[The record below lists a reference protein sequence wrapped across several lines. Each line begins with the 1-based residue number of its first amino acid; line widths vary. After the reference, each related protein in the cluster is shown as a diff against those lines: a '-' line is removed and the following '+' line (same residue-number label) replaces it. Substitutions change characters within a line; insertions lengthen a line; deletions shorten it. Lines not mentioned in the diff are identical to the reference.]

1 MTATVATVRGVA
13 KSFGDVA
20 ALENVTF
27 EVQEHRIHGLLGRN
41 GAGKTTMMQIL
52 TGQTWQDVGDVEVF
66 GARPFENAT
75 VLRDVCFVKESQKY
89 PEDFTVGQVLSSAA
103 SLMRDWDEDFAR
115 RLADDFDLPRKR
127 KVKKLSRGMTSALGV
142 VVGLASRAPL
152 TLFDEPYLGLDA
164 VARQMFYDQLLAD
177 FAEHPRTV
185 VLSTHLIDE
194 VSELIDRV
202 VVISDG
208 TVVVDDDAENLR
220 GRAVTIGG
228 STAAVERLV
237 ADRAVLHRE
246 SFGSMARTT
255 VVGPLTDADLARAA
269 TDGLSIEPVSLQQF
283 VVHCTSRGRT
293 ALPAVSGTREDIPS

>member
-1 MTATVATVRGVA
+1 MTAAVATVRGVT
-13 KSFGDVA
+13 KTFGDVA
-20 ALENVTF
+20 ALEDVTF
-27 EVQEHRIHGLLGRN
+27 ELQEHRIHGLLGRN

-52 TGQTWQDVGDVEVF
+52 TGQTWQDAGDVTVF
-66 GARPFENAT
+66 GARPYENAT

-89 PEDFTVGQVLSSAA
+89 PEDFTVRQVLSSAA
-103 SLMRDWDEDFAR
+103 MLMRDWDEDLAR
-115 RLADDFDLPRKR
+115 RLTDDFDLPRGR
-127 KVKKLSRGMTSALGV
+127 KVKKLSRGMTSALGI

-164 VARQMFYDQLLAD
+164 VARQMFYDHLLAD
-177 FAEHPRTV
+177 FADHPRTV

-194 VSELIDRV
+194 VSDLIDRV

-228 STAAVERLV
+228 SATAVERLV
-237 ADRAVLHRE
+237 ADHAVLHRE

-255 VVGPLTDADLARAA
+255 VLGPLGDADLVRAA
-269 TDGLSIEPVSLQQF
+269 ADGLGIEPVSLQQF
-283 VVHCTSRGRT
+283 VVHCTARGRT
-293 ALPAVSGTREDIPS
+293 ALPAMSDTREDVPS

>member
-1 MTATVATVRGVA
+1 MTAAVATVRGVV
-13 KSFGDVA
+13 KTFGDVA
-20 ALENVTF
+20 ALRDVTF
-27 EVQEHRIHGLLGRN
+27 ELQEHRIHGLLGRN

-52 TGQTWQDVGDVEVF
+52 TGQAWQDAGDVEVF

-103 SLMRDWDEDFAR
+103 TVMRDWDEDFAR
-115 RLADDFDLPRKR
+115 RLTDDFELPRKR

-164 VARQMFYDQLLAD
+164 VARQMFYDHLLAD

-194 VSELIDRV
+194 VSELVDRV

-228 STAAVERLV
+228 STDAVERLV

-255 VVGPLTDADLARAA
+255 VVGPLTEADLDRVAA
-269 TDGLSIEPVSLQQF
+269 DGLAVEPVSLQQF
-283 VVHCTSRGRT
+283 VVHCTSRGRAT
-293 ALPAVSGTREDIPS
+293 LPAVSDTREDIPS